1 MQELKIGFI
10 GVNSNLLNGKQNIK
24 VFENSIKLLTEIVK
38 PHQLVYFKDVLVDT
52 SEGQEKLTNLIEEWD
67 EIKFDLIIIQSVGFG
82 LGAGPVDIAMS
93 QKDVPIVLWA
103 LPEPDLKEGN
113 GLQRNSWCG
122 VNMHSAHLS
131 KLGVRYEYIYGLP
144 GQEVELKLKK
154 IIKIFEVIKKLRK
167 STIGAIGARVP
178 GYYDSNFDEL
188 SLRKSLGIKFEFFDM
203 AQIFSIFDKI
213 SDKEVEDTAK
223 KIYSFKKVNI
233 DNYIKNSTK
242 FYISIKKIIT
252 DYDLSAVSVKCWPD
266 LQNILNIAA
275 CSVVSALGDLN
286 IPVSCEGD
294 MLGAASM
301 LLMHYFSGDVTSLV
315 DIADFDFKE
324 NNFLIFHCGA
334 CPTTMASERD
344 RIEHR
349 EQSIA
354 ATHPGIAN
362 EFGLKSGSCAILR
375 LREDNNVR
383 GKYKMFF
390 ADGEGI
396 EDANIIR
403 GNTLK
408 IKIKSNLSNFIDTII
423 KNGFEHHYAFG
434 YGVDR
439 NLLIKFCEWA
449 DIETYFV

>member
-1 MQELKIGFI
+1 MKELKIGFI
-10 GVNSNLLNGKQNIK
+10 GVNSGFLNGEQNVKI
-24 VFENSIKLLTEIVK
+24 FEKSIKFLSEIVK
-38 PHQLVYFKDVLVDT
+38 PHQLIYFSEVLVDT
-52 SEGQEKLTNLIEEWD
+52 PESQKKLAALVEEWD

-82 LGAGPVDIAMS
+82 LGTGPVDIAMS
-93 QKDVPIVLWA
+93 QRNVPIVLWA
-103 LPEPDLKEGN
+103 LPEPDLKEEV
-113 GLQRNSWCG
+113 GLKRNSWCG
-122 VNMHSAHLS
+122 INMHSAHLS

-144 GQEVELKLKK
+144 GQEVELKLKQ
-154 IIKIFEVIKKLRK
+154 IIKVFEVIKKLRK

-178 GYYDSNFDEL
+178 GYYDSNFDEF
-188 SLRKSLGIKFEFFDM
+188 SLRKALRIKFEFFDL
-203 AQIFSIFDKI
+203 AQVFAAFDKI

-252 DYDLSAVSVKCWPD
+252 EYNLSAISVKCWPD
-266 LQNILNIAA
+266 LQNMLNIVA
-275 CSVVSALGDLN
+275 CSVVSALGDLG

-301 LLMHYFSGDVTSLV
+301 LVMHYFNNDVTSLV
-315 DIADFDFKE
+315 DIADFNFKE
-324 NNFLIFHCGA
+324 NDFLIFHCGA
-334 CPTTMASERD
+334 CPTAMAAEKTK
-344 RIEHR
+344 IEHR

-362 EFGLKSGSCAILR
+362 EFALKSGSCALLR
-375 LREDNNVR
+375 LREDNNIR

-396 EDANIIR
+396 EGANIIR

-408 IKIKSNLSNFIDTII
+408 IKIKSNLGNFIDTII

-434 YGVDR
+434 YGVNKD
-439 NLLIKFCEWA
+439 LLMKFCEWK